1 MYLWLNLLKERGC
14 TVRHL
19 WLMPVILATQEAA
32 IRRIKAQSQ
41 HRVREIL
48 SQKYPTQKRAGGVAQ
63 GVGPEC
69 KPQYCKRKEGREGE
83 REEGRERKRERERER
98 ERKKKEKERR
108 KKEKER
114 KKNKR
119 ALYNSTSPSYST
131 G

>member
-1 MYLWLNLLKERGC
+1 
-14 TVRHL
+14 
-19 WLMPVILATQEAA
+19 MPVILATQEAA

-98 ERKKKEKERR
+98 EKERR
-108 KKEKER
+108 KRKKEERKKKKER
-114 KKNKR
+114 KIKEHCITLR
-119 ALYNSTSPSYST
+119 VPATPQAEGEELL
-131 G
+131 